1 MLISQ
6 NLNPKSNEIEKRLKS
21 LSSEPRRPRRA
32 PDNAVDAFE
41 GCKDMYQEYSSR
53 IWRRLSCSLTG
64 MWKAEGSGGFWCI
77 GVFHWVDPRLQWGYQ
92 GGVSSRFQLISGSGS
107 FQVMLLVH

>member
-32 PDNAVDAFE
+32 PDNAVNVPE
-41 GCKDMYQEYSSR
+41 GCKEMDIGEVYLR
-53 IWRRLSCSLTG
+53 
-64 MWKAEGSGGFWCI
+64 GSG
-77 GVFHWVDPRLQWGYQ
+77 
-92 GGVSSRFQLISGSGS
+92 RFQGREVG
-107 FQVMLLVH
+107 FGCLVVLDVLGQGWS